1 MIDDIENLKKRLIY
15 RSQYRGTKE
24 MDKLVGSFVRSNIDI
39 LDLSQLK
46 ELEKFLNV
54 DDDSLYKLYNKQI
67 SEINSI
73 DDDIIIA
80 FSRDKL
86 TISED

>member
-73 DDDIIIA
+73 DDDII
-80 FSRDKL
+80 KL
-86 TISED
+86 FKNYIYKK